1 MATCTKPIEITD
13 ARLVSSSVSE
23 PSVGEAAWSSGTTYA
38 EGDLAIL
45 GALTSTVTMT
55 IAAPGV
61 VTWNSHGL
69 PNGAPVIF
77 TTTGA
82 LPTGLT
88 AGTTYYVVKRT
99 ANTFSVSQTADGRP
113 ITTTGSQSGT
123 HTAKSPVHRIFES
136 QIGSNTGNPPLMDS
150 TKWVDVGPTNAWACF
165 DLYRGTKTW
174 GASPMTIVLSP
185 GVRVNSIFLGGL
197 VANSATIT
205 VKSGGVT
212 KKTINVDLSTRITTG
227 WYRYFFG
234 AFSNKPS
241 TLRQDLPPYT
251 DAEITVELTRSSGD
265 VGIGDLVL
273 GNFTYLGKTQYGAT
287 AGSRNFTKIERGLD
301 GSISSIQRRANLPT
315 SDQTIWFE
323 KSATTELLR
332 LRDETSALPCVWSGL
347 DDPAHDYF
355 EAVTIKGIAT
365 RFDINLEHPDH
376 GVLTTAFEE
385 A

>member
-1 MATCTKPIEITD
+1 MATCTRGIEITD
-13 ARLVSSSVSE
+13 ARLVSSSVAE
-23 PSVGEAAWSSGTTYA
+23 PSVGEAAWASGTTYA

-45 GALTSTVTMT
+45 GTLTSTVTMT
-55 IAAPGV
+55 IASPGV
-61 VTWNSHGL
+61 VTWNGHGL
-69 PNGAPVIF
+69 PNGSPVIF

-88 AGTTYYVVKRT
+88 AGTTYYVTKRT
-99 ANTFSVSQTADGRP
+99 DNTFSVSQTADGRP
-113 ITTTGSQSGT
+113 VVTSGTQSGT
-123 HTAKSPVHRIFES
+123 HTASSPVHRIFES
-136 QIGSNTGNPPLMDS
+136 QVGSNTGNSPLMDD
-150 TKWVDVGPTNAWACF
+150 TKWVDIGPTNRWACF

-197 VANSATIT
+197 VANAATIT

-212 KKTINVDLSTRITTG
+212 KKAINVNLNTRITRG

-234 AFSNKPS
+234 VFSTKSS
-241 TLRQDLPPYT
+241 TLHQDLPPYT
-251 DAEITVELTRSSGD
+251 NAEITIELTRTSGD

-273 GNFTYLGKTQYGAT
+273 GNFTYLGKTQYGAQ
-287 AGSRNFTKIERGLD
+287 AGARNFTRIDRGLN
-301 GSISSIQRRANLPT
+301 GSISDIQRRPNIPT
-315 SDQTIWFE
+315 SDQVIWFE

-332 LRDETSALPCVWSGL
+332 LRDEVSGVPAVWSGI
-347 DDPAHDYF
+347 DDPADDYF

-365 RFDINLEHPDH
+365 RFDINLEYPNH